1 GVRQIA
7 IQEGGEAPL
16 VHATRTGPAV
26 QFQGSVYLSQRRV
39 AAHRFAAR
47 AGIGD
52 VPGEAGERDAGQR
65 LVLDGDRITRQ

>member
-1 GVRQIA
+1 
-7 IQEGGEAPL
+7 
-16 VHATRTGPAV
+16 
-26 QFQGSVYLSQRRV
+26 V